1 MLFPL
6 QYRSGMFA
14 LAVSERFGNLHELMP
29 KKDEMIDSPQYAA
42 CEIICLILIIWY
54 SEIEVMEMQIRKL
67 GLLFRKLT

>member
-1 MLFPL
+1 
-6 QYRSGMFA
+6 MFA

-29 KKDEMIDSPQYAA
+29 KKDEMIDLPQYAA